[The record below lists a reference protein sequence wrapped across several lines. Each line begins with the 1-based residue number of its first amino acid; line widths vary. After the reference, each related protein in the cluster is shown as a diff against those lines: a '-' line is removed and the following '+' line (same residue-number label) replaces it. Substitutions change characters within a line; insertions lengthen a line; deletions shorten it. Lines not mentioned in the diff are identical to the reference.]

1 MLIAIKQYKAVAA
14 AKAFLAAV
22 HKVAPLKIRTILT
35 DNGQEF
41 MGRLFGS
48 RSRQPAGAREFDP
61 LCQALGIDNQVTAAL
76 TLD

>member
-1 MLIAIKQYKAVAA
+1 MLIAIKQHKAI
-14 AKAFLAAV
+14 V

-48 RSRQPAGAREFDP
+48 RSRQPAGAREFDL
-61 LCQALGIDNQVTAAL
+61 LCQALGIDHRET
-76 TLD
+76 